1 MNQFHIR
8 DYFDKHSPHPNLIF
22 WISMIKESLKIAPK
36 NNEKNILDFGCGDGK
51 FLHLYNMIDTFKNGY
66 GVELDLKLIL
76 EAKKVQEKNMNYLE
90 YSKSF
95 FNEKKDFFDIVYSQ
109 EVLYTIK
116 DLKSHAK
123 EMFNIVKPDGYYFA
137 TMGSHIQN
145 PLWSH
150 RRDLI
155 RDDFNQNKS
164 HYYAYD
170 YSLDEV
176 SKIFHKAG
184 FEVGIKRLPLEYFM
198 VYGKNITREF
208 SNSLYDLVKTSEE
221 EKMLFLFWKPVK
233 NLNKVKK

>member
-1 MNQFHIR
+1 MDQFHIR
-8 DYFDKHSPHPNLIF
+8 DYFDKYKPHSNLIF

-36 NNEKNILDFGCGDGK
+36 NDNRNILDFGCGDGK
-51 FLHLYNMIDTFKNGY
+51 FLHLFEMMDKFKNGY
-66 GVELDLKLIL
+66 GIELDDKLIE
-76 EAKKVQEKNMNYLE
+76 EAN
-90 YSKSF
+90 
-95 FNEKKDFFDIVYSQ
+95 NEKKENMHYLKYSKEFFDDTKEYFDIVYSQ
-109 EVLYTIK
+109 EVIYTIE
-116 DLKSHAK
+116 DLESHAK
-123 EMFNIVKPDGYYFA
+123 EMFKIVKPDGYYFA

-150 RRDLI
+150 RRDVI
-155 RDDFNQNKS
+155 REDFNQGKS

-176 SKIFHKAG
+176 SKIFYEAG

-221 EKMLFLFWKPVK
+221 EKMLFLFWKP
-233 NLNKVKK
+233 NI